1 MYEIVNKT
9 DKSSYIINEV
19 LPMVNAYISA
29 LQEAGYTATDFFD
42 PEFTIDTGIICNL
55 GRAVEQFKGITL
67 KVNEPLTPVHERNY
81 GSYNSKMSK
90 EGTAWR
96 LSCDYNNK
104 IVIDMYDINVPS
116 NFALPKILFV
126 KNRIVILL
134 TNVNTII
141 AKKPT
146 IHLNA
151 VIFSHIL
158 YFLMYAPNKYTIIS
172 QIAE

>member
-1 MYEIVNKT
+1 MTFDARLFIFIFKQNKNKKIA
-9 DKSSYIINEV
+9 D
-19 LPMVNAYISA
+19 
-29 LQEAGYTATDFFD
+29 
-42 PEFTIDTGIICNL
+42 
-55 GRAVEQFKGITL
+55 
-67 KVNEPLTPVHERNY
+67 
-81 GSYNSKMSK
+81 
-90 EGTAWR
+90 
-96 LSCDYNNK
+96 NK

-126 KNRIVILL
+126 KNQIVILL

-141 AKKPT
+141 AKKLT